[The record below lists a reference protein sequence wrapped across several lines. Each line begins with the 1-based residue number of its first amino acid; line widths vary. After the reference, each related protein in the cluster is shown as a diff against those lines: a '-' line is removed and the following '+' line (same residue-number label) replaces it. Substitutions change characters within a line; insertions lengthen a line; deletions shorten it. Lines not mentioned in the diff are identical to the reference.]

1 MFNILCYVAFILLFL
16 SFPTFAMWKKSESYR
31 WYDHKKNRIKM
42 HVLEHIY
49 GLLFFTESISVL
61 GIGLYLGLM

>member
-16 SFPTFAMWKKSESYR
+16 SFPTFAMWKKCESYR
-31 WYDHKKNRIKM
+31 CYDYKKNKTRI
-42 HVLEHIY
+42 HISEHIF
-49 GLLFFTESISVL
+49 GLLFFIESISIL